1 LLPYVFYARYYA
13 VQVQDRQLYE
23 QLLNYVIE
31 SRIEVLE
38 GAELLNVIAKRKSE
52 KFKTMVEEFF

>member
-1 LLPYVFYARYYA
+1 MFSMQDIYA

-38 GAELLNVIAKRKSE
+38 GAELLNVIAKRKAE
-52 KFKTMVEEFF
+52 KFKTMVDEFF